1 MKKVISL
8 CLLSLS
14 IVLLTGC
21 GNNTLTNSG
30 TLNCSK
36 TYVDD
41 GDNVTDKMVV
51 NYKNDKVTSVE
62 NIITTE
68 LSNATYIDMA
78 LSFGQAFA
86 DGFSTYDG
94 IEMSYEKV
102 NDNTI
107 KLTVK
112 ADYEKI
118 DVNALKDA
126 FGDTL
131 EDDAFYLDTNI
142 TLEDYKTEYLQDYTC
157 E

>member
-8 CLLSLS
+8 CLLFLS

-21 GNNTLTNSG
+21 GNNILANSG

-41 GDNVTDKMVV
+41 GDNVIDKMVV
-51 NYKNDKVTSVE
+51 NYKNNKVTSVE
-62 NIITTE
+62 NIVTTE
-68 LSNATYIDMA
+68 YFDTSYIDMV
-78 LSFGQAFA
+78 LSFGQAFVE
-86 DGFSTYDG
+86 GFNKYDG
-94 IEMSYEKV
+94 IEMSYGKV
-102 NDNTI
+102 NENTI
-107 KLTVK
+107 KLTIK

-118 DVNALKDA
+118 DGNALKNA

-131 EDDAFYLDTNI
+131 EEDAFYLDTNI

-157 E
+157 K

>member
-68 LSNATYIDMA
+68 LSDATYIDMA

>member
-8 CLLSLS
+8 CLLSL
-14 IVLLTGC
+14 VLLTGC
-21 GNNTLTNSG
+21 NNTLTNSG

-36 TYVDD
+36 TYTED
-41 GDNVTDKMVV
+41 GDNVSEEMIV
-51 NYKNDKVTSVE
+51 NYKNDMVTSVE
-62 NIITTE
+62 NITTTE
-68 LSNATYIDMA
+68 LSDATYIDMA
-78 LSFGQAFA
+78 LSFGQTFA

-94 IEMSYEKV
+94 IEMAYEKV

-112 ADYEKI
+112 VDYEKI

-126 FGDTL
+126 FGENL
-131 EDDAFYLDTNI
+131 EDDAFYLNTNI

-157 E
+157 K